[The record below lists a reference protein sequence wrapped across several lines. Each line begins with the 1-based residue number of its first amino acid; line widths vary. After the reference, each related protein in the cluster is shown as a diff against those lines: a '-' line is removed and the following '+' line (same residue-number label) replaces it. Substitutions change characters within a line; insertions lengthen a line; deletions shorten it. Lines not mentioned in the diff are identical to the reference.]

1 LSFWG
6 DLKVVRKVVIE
17 AILVP
22 ESADK
27 HPREIER
34 EILREICGA
43 LVIPWCD
50 KIEKV
55 VVVEG
60 Q

>member
-1 LSFWG
+1 M
-6 DLKVVRKVVIE
+6 VRKVVIE
-17 AILVP
+17 AVLVP
-22 ESADK
+22 ELAGK
-27 HPREIER
+27 YPRVIEG
-34 EILREICGA
+34 EILREIRCGA
-43 LVIPWCD
+43 LVIPWCA

>member
-1 LSFWG
+1 MVK
-6 DLKVVRKVVIE
+6 KVIIK

-22 ESADK
+22 ESASK
-27 HPREIER
+27 HPEEIER
-34 EILREICGA
+34 EILREIRCGA
-43 LVIPWCD
+43 LVIPWSD

>member
-1 LSFWG
+1 MVK
-6 DLKVVRKVVIE
+6 KVIIE
-17 AILVP
+17 AVLVP
-22 ESADK
+22 ESAGK

-34 EILREICGA
+34 EILREISCGA

>member
-1 LSFWG
+1 M
-6 DLKVVRKVVIE
+6 VRKVVIE
-17 AILVP
+17 AVLVP
-22 ESADK
+22 ESAGK
-27 HPREIER
+27 NPREIER
-34 EILREICGA
+34 EILMEIRYSA

>member
-1 LSFWG
+1 M
-6 DLKVVRKVVIE
+6 VRKVVIE

>member
-1 LSFWG
+1 MI
-6 DLKVVRKVVIE
+6 RKVVIE
-17 AILVP
+17 AVLVP
-22 ESADK
+22 ESACK

-34 EILREICGA
+34 EILREIRCGA
-43 LVIPWCD
+43 LVIPWCA